1 MMPDIKTRYEEVKDL
16 GMQVCEHLFGEMD
29 KLGLKRDMINP
40 RLERA
45 SFDLSR
51 DPASGEYSLVG
62 IWRDKNGLKQGTILF
77 HADGSFFAEYDV
89 VCEHPK
95 KPQWFVEAVTA
106 WGNSGLIK
114 SESRLL
120 PIAS

>member
-1 MMPDIKTRYEEVKDL
+1 MPDIKSRYEEVKSQ
-16 GMQVCEHLFGEMD
+16 GIEICNKLFAEMD
-29 KLGLKRDMINP
+29 KLGLKRDLINP

-45 SFDLSR
+45 SFEMSR
-51 DPASGEYSLVG
+51 DPATGEYSLVG
-62 IWRDKNGLKQGTILF
+62 VWRDKNGLKQGTILF

>member
-1 MMPDIKTRYEEVKDL
+1 MSDIKTRYEAVQEL
-16 GMQVCEHLFGEMD
+16 GIQVCDRLFAEMD

-45 SFDLSR
+45 SFEMSR
-51 DPASGEYSLVG
+51 DPASGEYSLIGV
-62 IWRDKNGLKQGTILF
+62 WRDKNGMKQGTILF
-77 HADGSFFAEYDV
+77 HADGTFFAEYDV

-106 WGNSGLIK
+106 WGNAGLIK

>member
-1 MMPDIKTRYEEVKDL
+1 MMIAIKTRYEEVKDL
-16 GMQVCEHLFGEMD
+16 GQRVCEQLLGEMD
-29 KLGLKRDMINP
+29 KLGLNREMINP

-45 SFDLSR
+45 SFELSR
-51 DPASGEYSLVG
+51 DPSTGEHSLVG
-62 IWRDKNGLKQGTILF
+62 VWKDKNGLKQGTILF

-89 VCEHPK
+89 VCEHPQ

-106 WGNSGLIK
+106 WGNKGLIK

>member
-1 MMPDIKTRYEEVKDL
+1 MMPDIKTRYEEVKAL
-16 GMQVCEHLFGEMD
+16 GTEVCEKLFAEMD

-45 SFDLSR
+45 TFEMSR
-51 DPASGEYSLVG
+51 DPASGEYSLIG
-62 IWRDKNGLKQGTILF
+62 TWRDKNGMKQGTILF
-77 HADGSFFAEYDV
+77 HGDGSFFAEYDV

-106 WGNSGLIK
+106 WGNAGLIK

>member
-1 MMPDIKTRYEEVKDL
+1 MMPDIKNRYAEIEDL
-16 GMQVCEHLFGEMD
+16 GHRICDTLLGEMD

-40 RLERA
+40 SLERA
-45 SFDLSR
+45 SFELSR
-51 DPASGEYSLVG
+51 DPSTGENSLIGV
-62 IWRDKNGLKQGTILF
+62 WRDKNGLKQGTILF

-95 KPQWFVEAVTA
+95 KHNWFVEAVTA
-106 WGNSGLIK
+106 WGNSGLLK

>member
-1 MMPDIKTRYEEVKDL
+1 MMTDIKTRYAQIEDL
-16 GMQVCEHLFGEMD
+16 GHKICDTLLFEMD

-40 RLERA
+40 SLERA

-51 DPASGEYSLVG
+51 DPASGEHSLIGV
-62 IWRDKNGLKQGTILF
+62 WRDKNGLKQGTILF

-95 KPQWFVEAVTA
+95 KEQWFVEAVTA